1 MSTVAPWEAELVERA
16 NASGRTPV
24 VFIHGLWLLGSSWRR
39 WVELFE
45 GAGYAPL
52 APGWPDDPE
61 TVEQARAHPEVLAGK
76 GVGQIAAHYAEVIG
90 GLKVKPAVIGH
101 SFGGLLTQM
110 IAGRGLSAASVA
122 IDAAPYRGVLP
133 LPLSALR
140 SALPALG
147 NPLNVSRS
155 VMLTFEQFRYGF
167 ANTVSEQEAREL
179 YDTHAVPGAGK
190 PLFQAAMA
198 NLNPLTEVKVDT
210 HNPQRGPLLILSGE
224 KDHVVPWAISNA
236 SFKKQRHNPGVTEI
250 LEVEGRGHG
259 LTIDGGWQEVA
270 ETSLAFVRRFI

>member
-1 MSTVAPWEAELVERA
+1 MSTLAPWETELVERT
-16 NASGRTPV
+16 NAAGRTPV
-24 VFIHGLWLLGSSWRR
+24 VFIHGLWLLGSSWKP

-61 TVEQARAHPEVLAGK
+61 TVEQGRAHPEAFAGK
-76 GVGQIAAHYAEVIG
+76 GVGQIAEHYAEVIE

-110 IAGRGLSAASVA
+110 VAGRGLSGASVA

-133 LPLSALR
+133 LPISALR

-147 NPLNVSRS
+147 NPLNVSRA

-167 ANTVSEQEAREL
+167 ANTASEQEARAL
-179 YDTHAVPGAGK
+179 YETYAVPGAGK

-210 HNPQRGPLLILSGE
+210 RNPGRGPLLILSGE

-236 SFKKQRHNPGVTEI
+236 SFKKQRHNTGVTEI
-250 LEVEGRGHG
+250 LEVEGRSHG
-259 LTIDGGWQEVA
+259 LTIDSGWQEVA
-270 ETSLAFVRRFI
+270 EICLAFVKRFI

>member
-24 VFIHGLWLLGSSWRR
+24 VFIHGLWLLPGSWKR

-110 IAGRGLSAASVA
+110 IAGKGLSAASVA

-179 YDTHAVPGAGK
+179 YDAHAVPGAGK

-210 HNPQRGPLLILSGE
+210 QNPQRGPLLILSGE